1 VYVSCWFN
9 VNSPKPIRKVVLLA
23 EDCRVEVS
31 DALGLLVLL
40 ENEKRNNDERD
51 YGIGAQIIRALNVS
65 KMKLISSSQIKRS
78 ALEGYGLEIAE
89 YITL

>member
-1 VYVSCWFN
+1 
-9 VNSPKPIRKVVLLA
+9 
-23 EDCRVEVS
+23 
-31 DALGLLVLL
+31 L

-78 ALEGYGLEIAE
+78 ALEGYGLEITE